1 MATKVKL
8 YDEDGHIVGFQDAP
22 EGGGGSSSA
31 KVEIIDVYLDNGQT
45 EIEKSVAEM
54 FVQKIID
61 GTVCFARVHY
71 NPAQGYEPH
80 VQMAAQVWLTWYA
93 ENSWHLRCPND
104 AGGVYF
110 EYNNI

>member
-8 YDEDGHIVGFQDAP
+8 YDEDGHIVGFQDSS

-31 KVEIIDVYLDNGQT
+31 NVEIIDVYLDNGQT

-61 GTVCFARVHY
+61 GTVCL
-71 NPAQGYEPH
+71 QGFTTILRK
-80 VQMAAQVWLTWYA
+80 VMNLMFKW
-93 ENSWHLRCPND
+93 WHKC
-104 AGGVYF
+104 G
-110 EYNNI
+110 

>member
-8 YDEDGHIVGFQDAP
+8 YDEDGHIVGFQDAS

-61 GTVCFARVHY
+61 GSVCFADVGFRY
-71 NPAQGYEPH
+71 CR
-80 VQMAAQVWLTWYA
+80 
-93 ENSWHLRCPND
+93 NSHR
-104 AGGVYF
+104 
-110 EYNNI
+110 I